1 MRFLRYGVASALSLL
16 LCGGCAAMSAVQ
28 IGQTAGTIA
37 GAAAAP
43 GLGAPLGAALGSLL
57 GLALQHQMDHV
68 TETRERK
75 ELSEQLGAA
84 SSASRQRQAP
94 IPPTGTPTRVWV
106 DEATQDGH
114 VLAGHFETRPL

>member
-28 IGQTAGTIA
+28 ICQTLG
-37 GAAAAP
+37 
-43 GLGAPLGAALGSLL
+43 GLLVV
-57 GLALQHQMDHV
+57 ALQHQMDQV
-68 TETRERK
+68 TESRERK
-75 ELSEQLGAA
+75 ELSEQLGAG
-84 SSASRQRQAP
+84 SSGSPQHQAL

-106 DEATQDGH
+106 DEATQDGR